1 MIDVAID
8 TDSPVPPFE
17 QLRSGIAGLVARG
30 DLTAGTRLD
39 TVRQLAADLGLA
51 ANTVAKAYR
60 ALEADGI
67 ITTEGRRGTF
77 VRSRHLEVS
86 TGTMAEEAASF
97 ARSARREGLSC
108 EEATRLLE
116 RAWES

>member
-1 MIDVAID
+1 M
-8 TDSPVPPFE
+8 DSTSAVPPFE

-30 DLTAGTRLD
+30 ELPAGARLD
-39 TVRQLAADLGLA
+39 TVRQLATDLGLA

-60 ALEADGI
+60 ALEADGV

-77 VRSRHLEVS
+77 VRSRHLEKS
-86 TGTMAEEAASF
+86 SGTLDQDAAAF
-97 ARSARREGLSC
+97 ARSARRAGLSR

>member
-1 MIDVAID
+1 MLDVTIDSA
-8 TDSPVPPFE
+8 SAVPPFE

-30 DLTAGTRLD
+30 DLPAGTRLD

-60 ALEADGI
+60 ALEADGV
-67 ITTEGRRGTF
+67 ITTAGRRGTF
-77 VRSRHLEVS
+77 VSSRHLEAP
-86 TGTMAEEAASF
+86 TAAVNEDAAVF
-97 ARSARREGLSC
+97 ARSARRAGLSR